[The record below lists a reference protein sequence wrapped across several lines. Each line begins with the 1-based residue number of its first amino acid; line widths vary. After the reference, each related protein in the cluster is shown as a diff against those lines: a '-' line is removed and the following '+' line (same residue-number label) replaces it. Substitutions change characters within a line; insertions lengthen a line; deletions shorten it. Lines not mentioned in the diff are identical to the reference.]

1 MLHPLSHS
9 PTPSFDQISCEPPQ
23 KLRRMQQLEDIFRDD
38 PNKDFAIQSAY
49 VNTPE
54 HGVVTVVR
62 RKSMNGRDP
71 DTYSIGFNTTN
82 QDWPSLRYNF
92 DHDLLPGPL
101 SLANAAGRCAAIAT
115 YTITPSAIELL
126 DAVVTSIRRSPTS
139 LSYHI
144 PSEPNV
150 KYCTFR

>member
-1 MLHPLSHS
+1 
-9 PTPSFDQISCEPPQ
+9 
-23 KLRRMQQLEDIFRDD
+23 MQQLEDIFRDD

-49 VNTPE
+49 VNTPD

-62 RKSMNGRDP
+62 RKAINGRDP
-71 DTYSIGFNTTN
+71 DTYSIGINTTN
-82 QDWPSLRYNF
+82 QDWPSIRYNF

-101 SLANAAGRCAAIAT
+101 SLVNAAGRSAAIVT

-126 DAVVTSIRRSPTS
+126 ESVVTTMRRSPRS

-144 PSEPNV
+144 PSEPNL